1 MKILH
6 ISKYYYPYLG
16 GVENIC
22 KYLAE
27 GTSFA
32 DEVAV
37 LCFND
42 GKEDKEDEVGGLKVY
57 RVASKFSIAKQ
68 AFSFSYFRV
77 MKTAIKEFKP
87 DVIHFHWANPYPALV
102 LLTMIPK
109 NVKLVVH
116 WHMDIIKQ
124 KKLYWLVKPIE
135 RILLNRADLVVVTSP
150 QYKQCSKPLQHY
162 LDKVVVVPN
171 AMDEK
176 CFVLNNG
183 DVEKIDMIKSK
194 YDGKRIVFFVGRHIQ
209 YKGLEYLIEAEK
221 CVKSDCIFLIA
232 GSGPLT
238 KSLKDKC
245 KSERVCFLGRLSDE
259 ELKLYHYAAYIF
271 AFPSITKN
279 EAFGVALAEAMYCK
293 TPCVTFTIEGSGVNW
308 VSLNGVT
315 GVEVPNRDSVAFA
328 KAIDLLLQDSKLHTS
343 YSENA
348 YNRVVENFTV
358 DIMNKV
364 MDEAYEKLFV

>member
-32 DEVAV
+32 DEVAI

-42 GKEDKEDEVGGLKVY
+42 DKCDKEDNVGGLKVY

-68 AFSFSYFRV
+68 AFSLSYFSV
-77 MKTAIKEFKP
+77 MKKALEEFAP
-87 DVIHFHWANPYPALV
+87 DIIHFHWANPYPALV

-135 RILLNRADLVVVTSP
+135 RRLLKRADVVVVTSP
-150 QYKQCSKPLQHY
+150 QYKESSKPLQDY
-162 LDKVVVVPN
+162 LNKVVVVPN
-171 AMDEK
+171 AMDAE
-176 CFVLNNG
+176 CFKLKIG
-183 DVEKIDMIKSK
+183 DSEKIEAIKSRYNDK
-194 YDGKRIVFFVGRHIQ
+194 KIVFFVGRHIQ
-209 YKGLEYLIEAEK
+209 YKGLEYLIDSEK
-221 CVKSDCIFLIA
+221 YVNSDCVFLVA
-232 GSGPLT
+232 GTGPLT
-238 KSLKDKC
+238 NHLKEKC
-245 KSERVCFLGRLSDE
+245 KSNRVFFLGRLSDE
-259 ELKLYHYAAYIF
+259 ELKLYHYAACIF